1 MTEVFFKPMNRRSF
15 IQTGLA
21 AFGTLITLS
30 SGCSTGLMKK
40 GEQQTHLA
48 FLADTHIPEDVE
60 NNYRGFYPYQNLQKV
75 VPEIISTSP
84 DGVLIAGD
92 LARLTGQ
99 PGDYVNLKK
108 LIEPVAEKMPVFMGL
123 GNHDNRENFLKT
135 FDQTP
140 GEKPAVKGKY
150 VTIVEGSHFA
160 KDSKNG
166 VPEKAP
172 VRLIMLDSL
181 LYTNKVPG
189 LLGKAQRQW
198 LENYLKESDDTPM
211 ILCFHHT
218 LSDGDGDL
226 LDVPRLY
233 SMIAPIRKVKA
244 IVYGHSHVYGYSEF
258 EGIHLINLP
267 AVGYNFSDSD
277 PVGWVEA
284 RLTNRDGDFILH
296 AIAGNQDKDGSVT
309 KLTWRKG

>member
-1 MTEVFFKPMNRRSF
+1 MAEAFFRSMDRRSF

-21 AFGTLITLS
+21 AFGTLVTLN
-30 SGCSTGLMKK
+30 SGCGTGLIKAD
-40 GEQQTHLA
+40 EQQVNLA
-48 FLADTHIPEDVE
+48 LLADTHIPEDVE

-75 VPEIISTSP
+75 VPEIISASP
-84 DGVLIAGD
+84 DGVFIAGD
-92 LARLTGQ
+92 LARLTGES
-99 PGDYVNLKK
+99 GDYANLKK
-108 LIEPVAEKMPVFMGL
+108 LLSPVAEKTPVFMGL
-123 GNHDNRENFLKT
+123 GNHDDRQNFLKV
-135 FDQTP
+135 FNETP
-140 GEKPAVKGKY
+140 GEKPAVKGKHI
-150 VTIVEGSHFA
+150 TII
-160 KDSKNG
+160 
-166 VPEKAP
+166 EKAP

-198 LENYLKESDDTPM
+198 LENYLKECDEMPT

-244 IVYGHSHVYGYSEF
+244 IVYGHSHEYGFSEF

-267 AVGYNFSDSD
+267 ATGYNFSDSD
-277 PVGWVEA
+277 AVGWVQA
-284 RLTNRDGDFILH
+284 RLTNRGGDFVLH
-296 AIAGNQDKDGSVT
+296 AVAGNKEHDGSVT
-309 KLTWRKG
+309 KLAWRRG

>member
-1 MTEVFFKPMNRRSF
+1 MAEILFKSMNRRTF

-21 AFGTLITLS
+21 AFGTLITLN

-40 GEQQTHLA
+40 SEQQTHLA
-48 FLADTHIPEDVE
+48 LLADIHIPEDVE
-60 NNYRGFYPYQNLQKV
+60 NNYRGFYPYRNLRKI
-75 VPEIISTSP
+75 VPDLVSTSP
-84 DGVLIAGD
+84 EGVLIAGD

-99 PGDYVNLKK
+99 PGDYANLKK
-108 LIEPVAEKMPVFMGL
+108 LIEPVAEKTPVFMAL
-123 GNHDNRENFLKT
+123 GNHDNRTNFLKA

-140 GEKPAVKGKY
+140 GEKPTVKGKY
-150 VTIVEGSHFA
+150 ITIV
-160 KDSKNG
+160 
-166 VPEKAP
+166 EKAP

-198 LENYLKESDDTPM
+198 LENYLKESDQTPT

-267 AVGYNFSDSD
+267 AVGYNFNDSD

-284 RLTNRDGDFILH
+284 RLTRRGGDFVLH
-296 AIAGNQDKDGSVT
+296 AVAGNMDKDGSVT

>member
-1 MTEVFFKPMNRRSF
+1 MAEVFFKSMNRRRF

-21 AFGTLITLS
+21 AFGALVTLN
-30 SGCSTGLMKK
+30 SGCGTGLMKK
-40 GEQQTHLA
+40 DEQITHLA
-48 FLADTHIPEDVE
+48 LLADTHIPADIE
-60 NNYRGFYPYQNLQKV
+60 NNYRGFYPYRNLQKV
-75 VPEIISTSP
+75 VPEIISASP

-92 LARLTGQ
+92 LARLTGES
-99 PGDYVNLKK
+99 GDYANLKK
-108 LIEPVAEKMPVFMGL
+108 LLNPVAEKTLVFLAL
-123 GNHDNRENFLKT
+123 GNHDNRENFLKV
-135 FDQTP
+135 FDETA
-140 GEKPAVKGKY
+140 GEKPAVKGKHI
-150 VTIVEGSHFA
+150 TIVE
-160 KDSKNG
+160 KT
-166 VPEKAP
+166 P

-181 LYTNKVPG
+181 LYVNKVPG

-198 LENYLKESDDTPM
+198 LKNYLTECDKKPT

-226 LDVPRLY
+226 LDVPRLF
-233 SMIAPIRKVKA
+233 STILPVRKVKA

-277 PVGWVEA
+277 AVGWVEA
-284 RLTNRDGDFILH
+284 HIGSRGGDFVLH
-296 AIAGNQDKDGSVT
+296 AVAGNKDQDGSVT